1 MTCPP
6 GSLINFMDVEEQ
18 KLKEIWVMLPKTGAA
33 SLDEIAERL
42 QNEDFAQSKWLVLYS
57 FK

>member
-1 MTCPP
+1 
-6 GSLINFMDVEEQ
+6 MDVEEQ